1 MAKKNEIN
9 PEELRYNYLGFE
21 VAPGKLKEFWDSDEE
36 KKSYIDKI
44 RERLKTTQVIE
55 RDFSVV
61 NSRQMNKAD
70 RIIISIAS
78 VVMIL
83 SLLVPYYSFEAFGG
97 KVSGSAISYLMN
109 LGYISNFLA
118 WGSLA
123 MKLTLVFSVFM
134 IFFSP
139 IIGILNLMALNSNMK
154 KANYFSRL
162 KTMSRLNILAIFLY
176 IALFA
181 LAASGQ
187 LNPFGSLG
195 IEALGES
202 FTLMSVISMVGVSMW
217 LNIAAHIMGLIP
229 ALEI

>member
-21 VAPGKLKEFWDSDEE
+21 VVPGKLKEFWDSDEE

-44 RERLKTTQVIE
+44 REKLKTTQVIE

-61 NSRQMNKAD
+61 NSSQMNKAD
-70 RIIISIAS
+70 RIIISVAS
-78 VVMIL
+78 VFLIL
-83 SLLVPYYSFEAFGG
+83 SLLVPYYNFEAFGG
-97 KVSGSAISYLMN
+97 KVSGSAISYLAN

-118 WGSLA
+118 WGSLT

-139 IIGILNLMALNSNMK
+139 VIGILNLIALNSGRN

-162 KTMSRLNILAIFLY
+162 KSISRLNILAILLY

-181 LAASGQ
+181 LVASGQ

-195 IEALGES
+195 IEALGEN
-202 FTLMSVISMVGVSMW
+202 FTLLSVINMASVSIW
-217 LNIAAHIMGLIP
+217 LNIAAHLLGLLP
-229 ALEI
+229 ALEL